1 MAEWARESR
10 LGGVL
15 RYQYKTVGRLAAWA
29 LLIVLGVQ
37 VLSLLIPV
45 FSGNAYQFD
54 GIRANFELVF
64 FASLVAC
71 IVAAGRSTS
80 FLLRFGTSRTSV
92 WLGGLLGL
100 LGGMIAL
107 LIATFLLNLL
117 IGALQFPLSRLSPA
131 RYAMTGDRFG
141 LELSNGLKDLPG
153 YLLYT
158 LEWTAIF
165 YLYACVLRRFRVLTI
180 SLSIGGPLLLVILML
195 IPAVREAVRVV
206 GGNDQAQM
214 VLLGLQ
220 WLQFLQDILRF
231 IEKNWE
237 TLQLAA
243 GIVSLPLSYVIMRG
257 TKQP

>member
-1 MAEWARESR
+1 MAEWVRESR
-10 LGGVL
+10 LSGVL
-15 RYQYKTVGRLAAWA
+15 RYQYKTVGRLAVWA

-45 FSGNAYQFD
+45 FGGSVYNFD

-64 FASLVAC
+64 FASLIAG
-71 IVAAGRSTS
+71 IVAAGRSSS

-92 WLGGLLGL
+92 WLGSLLGL
-100 LGGMIAL
+100 LGGMVAL
-107 LIATFLLNLL
+107 LLATFLLNLL
-117 IGALQFPLSRLSPA
+117 VGALQFPLSGLSPEKFT
-131 RYAMTGDRFG
+131 MTGDRFG
-141 LELSNGLKDLPG
+141 TELSNGLKDLPN

-165 YLYACVLRRFRVLTI
+165 YLYGCVLRRFRVLTI

-206 GGNDQAQM
+206 GGNDQGQM

-220 WLQFLQDILRF
+220 WLQFLQDIIRF
-231 IEKNWE
+231 VQKNWE
-237 TLQLAA
+237 TLQMIA
-243 GIVSLPLSYVIMRG
+243 GVVSLPVSYLIMRG